1 MKPSDIRTVEDL
13 NRLPVLRKE
22 EVRRNLGEMI
32 SREFD
37 VAGLKMHRTSG
48 STGEPLYFYISG
60 AEDEYRKAKHMRASM
75 SCGQKPRDRWV
86 LITHPLYFN
95 QATRLQRRIGFF
107 APISVSVFDDVVKQV
122 SVISK
127 LKPDVL
133 DGYASSILLLAKEV
147 AKRGVNAI
155 KPRLIISGADLIDG
169 HSRGFVEKVFNV
181 PFYDQYGCAELERL
195 SSQCVEKSGY
205 HVDADSVVMQFV
217 DEEGEEVAPGERG
230 EIVCTSLFNYAMP
243 LIRYAVGDVG
253 KASTETDCPCGR
265 KLPLMKVMEGRKDS
279 VVTLPD
285 GRALSSFVFIAAIY
299 QLSFYSRIEKFRV
312 IQKKIDRFKFLIKVK
327 DNGIDVNFAE
337 QEIVMLF
344 SRVFDLDAD
353 EVEFEVEFVNDIP
366 LDNSGKFRIFVSELG
381 QP

>member
-1 MKPSDIRTVEDL
+1 
-13 NRLPVLRKE
+13 
-22 EVRRNLGEMI
+22 
-32 SREFD
+32 
-37 VAGLKMHRTSG
+37 
-48 STGEPLYFYISG
+48 
-60 AEDEYRKAKHMRASM
+60 
-75 SCGQKPRDRWV
+75 
-86 LITHPLYFN
+86 
-95 QATRLQRRIGFF
+95 
-107 APISVSVFDDVVKQV
+107 
-122 SVISK
+122 
-127 LKPDVL
+127 
-133 DGYASSILLLAKEV
+133 
-147 AKRGVNAI
+147 
-155 KPRLIISGADLIDG
+155 
-169 HSRGFVEKVFNV
+169 
-181 PFYDQYGCAELERL
+181 
-195 SSQCVEKSGY
+195 
-205 HVDADSVVMQFV
+205 MQFV